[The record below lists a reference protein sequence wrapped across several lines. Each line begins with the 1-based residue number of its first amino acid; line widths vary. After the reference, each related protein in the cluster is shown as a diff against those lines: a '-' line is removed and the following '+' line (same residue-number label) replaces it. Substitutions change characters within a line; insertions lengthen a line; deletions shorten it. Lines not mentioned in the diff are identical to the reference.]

1 MVVTQLLLKKW
12 VLNMIMHECS
22 HVGCTALIPYN
33 VRYCDKHKKQ
43 KSHETIKAH
52 KRNDKFWGFYQST
65 QWRKTRNAYMDGHP
79 WCEECLRNGHHKL
92 ATSIDHVKPLK
103 LCDKNEQLNFDNLQ
117 SLCAKCHNYKTRQEQ
132 KSYINK

>member
-1 MVVTQLLLKKW
+1 MVVTRSLSKKL

-22 HVGCTALIPYN
+22 HVGCTELIPYN
-33 VRYCDKHKKQ
+33 VRYCDKHRKQ
-43 KSHETIKAH
+43 ESHKVIQSH

-79 WCEECLRNGHHKL
+79 WCEECLRNGRHKL
-92 ATSIDHVKPLK
+92 ATSIDHIKPLK
-103 LCDKNEQLNFDNLQ
+103 LCDEDEQLSFDNLQ
-117 SLCAKCHNYKTRQEQ
+117 SLCPSCHNYKTRQEQ